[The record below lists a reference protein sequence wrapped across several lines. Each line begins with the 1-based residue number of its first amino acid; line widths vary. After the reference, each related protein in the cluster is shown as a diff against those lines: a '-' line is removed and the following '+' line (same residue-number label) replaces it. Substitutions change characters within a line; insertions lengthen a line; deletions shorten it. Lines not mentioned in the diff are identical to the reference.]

1 MKRPGGVTILAVLA
15 LIGGILLIFSGI
27 GVIGLRNQ
35 IVTANSPISPN
46 AVVPLGIVVLIA
58 GVLDILFAI
67 GAFRGAA
74 WAWLLGV
81 VAEVLSLGEV
91 AYNVY
96 VQRNTA
102 SLTTLVTSY
111 GLSVL
116 ISIIIL
122 VYLSTTRVRQ
132 FFFSQK
138 G

>member
-1 MKRPGGVTILAVLA
+1 MQRPGGVTILAVLA

-35 IVTANSPISPN
+35 IVTANSPIPPN
-46 AVVPLGIVVLIA
+46 AIVPLGIIVLIA
-58 GVLDILFAI
+58 GVLNILFAI

-74 WAWLLGV
+74 WAWILGIIAELL
-81 VAEVLSLGEV
+81 ALGQD
-91 AYNVY
+91 AYGIYSHNS
-96 VQRNTA
+96 A
-102 SLTTLVTSY
+102 SLTSLATNY

-122 VYLSTTRVRQ
+122 IYLSTPKVRQ
-132 FFFSQK
+132 FFFSRK